1 MVSRRDRPMDEEE
14 KKQKFLFSEQR
25 KKDIEEQRKFDEMH
39 NQFKKFDRLRINNEA
54 FAYFL
59 AFMVGVCLAV
69 MV

>member
-1 MVSRRDRPMDEEE
+1 MVSRRDRPMAEEE
-14 KKQKFLFSEQR
+14 KRQKFLFSEQR
-25 KKDIEEQRKFDEMH
+25 KKDIDEQRKFDEMH
-39 NQFKKFDRLRINNEA
+39 SQFKKFDRLKINNDA

>member
-1 MVSRRDRPMDEEE
+1 MDEEE
-14 KKQKFLFSEQR
+14 KRQKFLFSEQR

-39 NQFKKFDRLRINNEA
+39 SQFIKCDRLRINNAA

>member
-1 MVSRRDRPMDEEE
+1 MDDEE
-14 KKQKFLFSEQR
+14 KRQKYLFSEQR
-25 KKDIEEQRKFDEMH
+25 KKDVEEQRKFDEMH
-39 NQFKKFDRLRINNEA
+39 EQFKRFDKVRINNVA

>member
-1 MVSRRDRPMDEEE
+1 MDEEE
-14 KKQKFLFSEQR
+14 KRQKFLFSEQR
-25 KKDIEEQRKFDEMH
+25 KFDEMH
-39 NQFKKFDRLRINNEA
+39 SQFKKFDRLKINNEA